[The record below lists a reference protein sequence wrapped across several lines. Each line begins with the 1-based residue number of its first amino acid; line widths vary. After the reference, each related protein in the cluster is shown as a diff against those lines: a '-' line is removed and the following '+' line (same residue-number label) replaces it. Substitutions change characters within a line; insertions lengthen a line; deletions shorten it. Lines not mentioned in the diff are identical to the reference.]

1 MRLSWMTG
9 FALLFLIGT
18 VISVTIEGQYV
29 GVDEANV
36 FYRVMNPNFGSFTN
50 PLSAIGGFFIMVWDW
65 IQAVWAILTWD
76 YSFLQGSFKMFR
88 YVGWAG
94 SVAIVVSLVLA
105 VRGVGSS

>member
-9 FALLFLIGT
+9 FALLYLVGMI
-18 VISVTIEGQYV
+18 ISLTLEGQYL

-50 PLSAIGGFFIMVWDW
+50 PISAIGGFFIMVWTW
-65 IQAVWAILTWD
+65 IQALWAILTWD
-76 YSFLQGSFKMFR
+76 YSFLRGSWEVLR

-94 SVAIVVSLVLA
+94 SLAMVVSIVLA